1 MRDFYHVGQAPAA
14 EAETAMLALIL
25 VYFCD
30 DKELRAWEAGVLTQE
45 EEHDKKPLEWAPPL
59 GMESTVKGEWARY
72 VMTISRAVAN
82 ISANLGRP
90 CCIIWLL

>member
-30 DKELRAWEAGVLTQE
+30 DKELRAWEAGVLTQLWSE
-45 EEHDKKPLEWAPPL
+45 K
-59 GMESTVKGEWARY
+59 T
-72 VMTISRAVAN
+72 N
-82 ISANLGRP
+82 
-90 CCIIWLL
+90 